1 MAQLGKWNKDLKKQ
15 HYHHLFSYDDS
26 EQPRI
31 ALHFG
36 NSGLL
41 QAALWLRSTDEAH
54 VIWNREGTHQCS
66 SKNFQ

>member
-41 QAALWLRSTDEAH
+41 QASFVAEVYRRSTCYLEP
-54 VIWNREGTHQCS
+54 
-66 SKNFQ
+66 